1 MRVAYFDCW
10 AGASG
15 DMILG
20 ALMGAGAA
28 LDRVNHGLG
37 LLGLGV
43 SISVAPV
50 RRGGFA
56 AVKASVD
63 GPAGPGDH
71 PHRGLSEIRRLLADS
86 GLPDSVK
93 ARAVS
98 VFERLAQAEAKVH
111 GTGVETVHFHEV
123 GAIDAIADVV
133 GSCLCMADLGLD
145 AVYFSPVPVGG
156 GSVRSSHG
164 TLPVPA
170 PATLELLA
178 GLAVWDP
185 GEQHELVT
193 PTGAAILTTLGTQC
207 ARWPSMRVESIGL
220 GAGSRDTARP
230 NILRA
235 IVGAPI
241 SSGAEAGSGLAAG
254 RDTVV
259 VCETNVDDATG
270 QVIAQAVDR
279 LLTAGALD
287 AWWSPAGMKKGRP
300 GTKISFLS
308 RPGDVCAL
316 VDLAFNELPTL
327 GIRTHEVQRF
337 VLDRA
342 METVET
348 AYGPVRMKVGG
359 SGKRVL
365 TATPEFED
373 CRALA
378 EARGIPVRTVIRAA
392 EIARGALPVEPD
404 KA

>member
-1 MRVAYFDCW
+1 
-10 AGASG
+10 
-15 DMILG
+15 MILG

-37 LLGLGV
+37 LLGLEL

-56 AVKASVD
+56 AVRASVV
-63 GPAGPGDH
+63 GAEEPGGH
-71 PHRGLSEIRRLLADS
+71 PRRGLEEIRRLLADS
-86 GLPDSVK
+86 GLVDSVK

-111 GTGVETVHFHEV
+111 GTGVEAVHFHEV
-123 GAIDAIADVV
+123 GALDAIADVV
-133 GSCLCMADLGLD
+133 GSCLCVADLGID
-145 AVYFSPVPVGG
+145 SVYFSSLPVGG
-156 GSVRSSHG
+156 GTVQSSHG
-164 TLPVPA
+164 ALPVPA

-235 IVGAPI
+235 IVGTQMLPQ
-241 SSGAEAGSGLAAG
+241 SEAGPGLAAG
-254 RDTVV
+254 RDTAVL
-259 VCETNVDDATG
+259 CETNVDDATG

-279 LLTAGALD
+279 LLAAGALD

-300 GTKISFLS
+300 GTKISFLG
-308 RPGDVCAL
+308 RPADVCAL
-316 VDLAFNELPTL
+316 VDLAFKELPTL
-327 GIRTHEVQRF
+327 GVRTHEVERF

-348 AYGPVRMKVGG
+348 PYGPVRVKVGR
-359 SGKRVL
+359 SGKGVL

-373 CRALA
+373 CRTLA
-378 EARGIPVRTVIRAA
+378 EARGVPVRTVIRSA
-392 EIARGALPVEPD
+392 EIAGAALPAGPD
-404 KA
+404 KI